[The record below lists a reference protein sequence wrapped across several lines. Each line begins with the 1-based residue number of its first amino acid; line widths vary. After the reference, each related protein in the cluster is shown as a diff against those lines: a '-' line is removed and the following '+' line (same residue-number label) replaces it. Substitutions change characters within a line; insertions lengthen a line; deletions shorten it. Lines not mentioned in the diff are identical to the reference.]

1 MKKLLYVGLGLII
14 GLSIMQLVW
23 LCGATMTHEDATM
36 AHEDAALDYEIEL
49 SQEEID
55 EIKLDIIKK
64 TLY

>member
-23 LCGATMTHEDATM
+23 LCGATMAHEDAT
-36 AHEDAALDYEIEL
+36 LDYEIEL
-49 SQEEID
+49 LQEEID
-55 EIKLDIIKK
+55 EIKLDIMKK